1 MVKGNVIT
9 LRAQV
14 SSPGLYDRC
23 WCLCICYQYVWSF
36 ATVITIIFF
45 FFSFRKESRYYTWI
59 IKDAEI
65 VLIDAEKKIQS
76 PMFRVPGIESDLSL
90 YASMSLAP
98 TSRQSRGFTSMISV
112 PTDMCQIGLNKAIKT
127 EDAGYTVNDG
137 VHVMALDCCFSLTN
151 SWDGTTENMRINN
164 RAKFIVNNKFFECFA
179 KQTMEIQTFRKLL
192 HENSLTI
199 NFSGKFMIL
208 SEPVESISQES
219 QITDTAKQIL
229 KVMHEK
235 NLFSDIQIEVGDKL
249 FRVHRAVLASR
260 SSVFHKMFEI
270 DMKEKEE
277 GRVKIS
283 DIEHDVMSDLL
294 AYIYT
299 GCVPQIKSHTK
310 DLLLAADKYHIP
322 DLVSLCEDELRSNL
336 TPTNV
341 AEVVL
346 LADSL
351 QLGSSKSKE
360 TCIYFIKENA
370 EEVYKSESWKKLK
383 ESSLELAVEITEAVV
398 LKT

>member
-1 MVKGNVIT
+1 M
-9 LRAQV
+9 
-14 SSPGLYDRC
+14 
-23 WCLCICYQYVWSF
+23 
-36 ATVITIIFF
+36 
-45 FFSFRKESRYYTWI
+45 
-59 IKDAEI
+59 
-65 VLIDAEKKIQS
+65 
-76 PMFRVPGIESDLSL
+76 
-90 YASMSLAP
+90 
-98 TSRQSRGFTSMISV
+98 
-112 PTDMCQIGLNKAIKT
+112 
-127 EDAGYTVNDG
+127 
-137 VHVMALDCCFSLTN
+137 
-151 SWDGTTENMRINN
+151 
-164 RAKFIVNNKFFECFA
+164 
-179 KQTMEIQTFRKLL
+179 TFK
-192 HENSLTI
+192 
-199 NFSGKFMIL
+199 
-208 SEPVESISQES
+208 
-219 QITDTAKQIL
+219 
-229 KVMHEK
+229 
-235 NLFSDIQIEVGDKL
+235 IEVRDKL
-249 FRVHRAVLASR
+249 FRAHRAVLASR
-260 SSVFHKMFEI
+260 SGVFHKMFEI

-299 GCVPQIKSHTK
+299 GCAPQIKSHTE

-341 AEVVL
+341 ADVVL

-351 QLGSSKSKE
+351 QLGSRKSKE

>member
-1 MVKGNVIT
+1 
-9 LRAQV
+9 
-14 SSPGLYDRC
+14 
-23 WCLCICYQYVWSF
+23 
-36 ATVITIIFF
+36 
-45 FFSFRKESRYYTWI
+45 
-59 IKDAEI
+59 
-65 VLIDAEKKIQS
+65 
-76 PMFRVPGIESDLSL
+76 
-90 YASMSLAP
+90 
-98 TSRQSRGFTSMISV
+98 
-112 PTDMCQIGLNKAIKT
+112 MCQIGLNKAIKT

-151 SWDGTTENMRINN
+151 PCDGTTENMRINN
-164 RAKFIVNNKFFECFA
+164 RAKFIVNNNFFECFA

-199 NFSGKFMIL
+199 KFSGKFMIL
-208 SEPVESISQES
+208 SEPVESISQEP
-219 QITDTAKQIL
+219 QITDPAKQIL

-235 NLFSDIQIEVGDKL
+235 SLFSDIQIEVGDKL
-249 FRVHRAVLASR
+249 FRAHRAVLASR

-283 DIEHDVMSDLL
+283 DIKHDVMSDLL

-299 GCVPQIKSHTK
+299 GCAPQIKSHTE